1 MSSRKKQKRQQRAQE
16 RQKLR
21 QATYAYHKDEL
32 PVSGPEIGLSVESSR
47 PTSERKSR
55 GTWAEPSGM
64 GKHDRPVVDLASDEI
79 GRLFQAGRITGS
91 QEQAARQ
98 YQELRAAYISELP
111 DVRGFKSC
119 LAGSVPGYD
128 DSMGNPEVIAAYR
141 KVESLLGVKGRR
153 EMLWVADSD
162 QKPTNIELFR
172 WCLDAISGNKNKP

>member
-1 MSSRKKQKRQQRAQE
+1 MSSRKKQKRQQKAQE

-21 QATYAYHKDEL
+21 QATHAYNKGEQ

-64 GKHDRPVVDLASDEI
+64 GKHERPVVDLASDEI

-128 DSMGNPEVIAAYR
+128 DGDGNPEVIAAWR
-141 KVESLLGVKGRR
+141 KLDGRLSHPQRR
-153 EMLWVADSD
+153 EMLLVCDMDERPRS
-162 QKPTNIELFR
+162 IETLR
-172 WCLDAISGNKNKP
+172 AALDAIGA

>member
-1 MSSRKKQKRQQRAQE
+1 MSSRKKQKRQQKAQE

-21 QATYAYHKDEL
+21 QATHAYNKGEQ

-64 GKHDRPVVDLASDEI
+64 GKHERPVVDLASDEI

-128 DSMGNPEVIAAYR
+128 DSMGNPEVIAAWR
-141 KVESLLGVKGRR
+141 KLDGRLSHPQRR
-153 EMLWVADSD
+153 EMLLVCDMGERPRSIDVLRAA
-162 QKPTNIELFR
+162 
-172 WCLDAISGNKNKP
+172 LDAIGG

>member
-1 MSSRKKQKRQQRAQE
+1 MSSRKKQKRQQKAQE

-21 QATYAYHKDEL
+21 QAVSAYQKGEQ
-32 PVSGPEIGLSVESSR
+32 PVSGPEIGLSAESSR

-64 GKHDRPVVDLASDEI
+64 GKHERPVVDLASDEI

-128 DSMGNPEVIAAYR
+128 DSDGDPQTIAAWR
-141 KVESLLGVKGRR
+141 KLDGRLSHPQRR
-153 EMLWVADSD
+153 EMLLVCDMD
-162 QKPTNIELFR
+162 ERPRNIDVLR
-172 WCLDAISGNKNKP
+172 AALDAISN